1 VSVNVQPSAFAPVT
15 ASQDPW
21 VGLIAR
27 YVDDRNYYYVS
38 LRDSNLLSLR
48 KRVNGAVV
56 GLGSVA
62 LDVAPGTNY
71 TVRLDAIG
79 DRLRVFVNGRM
90 LIEHADSS
98 LPAGTYG
105 LATYKAGARFT
116 AFQAEQP

>member
-1 VSVNVQPSAFAPVT
+1 MKPGKVQRFGP
-15 ASQDPW
+15 
-21 VGLIAR
+21 L
-27 YVDDRNYYYVS
+27 DDHNYCYVS
-38 LRDSNLLSLR
+38 LRDSNQLSLR
-48 KRVNGAVV
+48 KRVNDSIV

-62 LDVAPGTNY
+62 LDVAPGSNY

-79 DRLRVFVNGRM
+79 DRPRVFVNGRL

-98 LPAGTYG
+98 HAAGTYG